1 MTSPRSPAE
10 RLRLLPAIAAAGLF
24 LMGLSPAAWAAGR
37 LNVLTWCD
45 HEDPTLLKPFEAA
58 NGVKVNFKDIGSTAD
73 ALAILGQSKPGDWD
87 VIVMDET
94 DTGRLAK
101 MGLLSPLNSADYPFA
116 TIPAVIADPKLTSLG
131 GVLYTVPEKFGYNT
145 VAYNKAA
152 VDPAAMTD
160 IEAPWDPK
168 YKGRVAVY
176 DYYVPEIQ
184 YAALAIGENPET
196 VTAAELPAIKQKLLA
211 LKANAALVGDVTT
224 VQQALTT
231 GAVDILVGGGEWVT
245 AGIAKDSPNLD
256 YVIPKQG
263 GIRWQQGLG
272 IFAASKDKP
281 MGVKFIPYI
290 LSPEGQAKLA
300 TASCYWGMPANTQAA
315 LSPEEK
321 TILRWNEQPAFIK
334 SSYTYLQMT
343 PTLDKQLQALWAEV
357 MQGK

>member
-1 MTSPRSPAE
+1 MKASHIAKSGRKIGTAGFAIILAFSTATAARAE
-10 RLRLLPAIAAAGLF
+10 GQ
-24 LMGLSPAAWAAGR
+24 

-94 DTGRLAK
+94 DTARLER
-101 MGLLSPLNSADYPFA
+101 MGLLSPLQKSDYPFA
-116 TIPAVIADPKLTSLG
+116 TIPHDIQNPKLTSVDG
-131 GVLYTVPEKFGYNT
+131 KLYTVPEKFGYNT
-145 VAYNKAA
+145 LAYNKSA

-160 IEAPWDPK
+160 IEAPWDAK

-184 YAALAIGENPET
+184 YAALALGKNPT
-196 VTAAELPAIKQKLLA
+196 TITAADLPAIKAKLEA
-211 LKANAALVGDVTT
+211 LKANAAMVGDVTT

-245 AGIAKDSPNLD
+245 AGIATDSPNLD
-256 YVIPKQG
+256 YIIPKQG

-272 IFAASKDKP
+272 IFAASNNKP
-281 MGVKFIPYI
+281 LGVKFIQYI
-290 LSPEGQAKLA
+290 LSPDGQAKLA
-300 TASCYWGMPANTQAA
+300 TSSCYWGMPANTQAA
-315 LSPEEK
+315 LTPAQK
-321 TILRWNEQPAFIK
+321 TNLRWDDQPTYIRD
-334 SSYTYLQMT
+334 SYPYLQMT
-343 PTLDKQLQALWAEV
+343 PAFDKQLQAMWAEV